1 MNPALIVLLMF
12 AAVIVLFVLRTPV
25 AFTLGSVGIVSL
37 YLINGPRFLQM
48 LPPSITE
55 SMTSIILLAIPLFIF
70 IGCLLEKSGIADEI
84 FEMIYRWLG
93 PVPGGLAIGTVLI
106 CVIFAA
112 MVGIVGAATVTMG
125 LIALPAMLKRNYKTS
140 LAIGCIS
147 GGGALGFLIPPS
159 VTMIVYASL
168 SNLSIGKMFLAGI
181 IPGLL
186 LSFLFIAY
194 ILIRSLINPK
204 LAPPIPVEERATWA
218 EKWSSLKNLAMPF
231 LLIFSIMGTIF
242 SGAATP
248 TEAAA
253 VGAVV
258 AMGIVFYR
266 KRSFKKAM
274 AVVFNASEQSA
285 FLTSMVLWIII
296 GCLAFSAVVN
306 TLGLPLL
313 LKELIDSIGMNRWS
327 VLIAMMFSFFLLGMV
342 MDDLPIIM
350 ITVPIYVPLITL
362 LGFDP
367 LWFGILFIVNMQM
380 AYLTPPFGFVLFYM
394 KGVVPP
400 GITMGDIYKSVWPFI
415 GLQALCLIL
424 IMVFPQIV
432 MWLPAYV
439 GM

>member
-1 MNPALIVLLMF
+1 MNPALIVLIMF

-25 AFTLGSVGIVSL
+25 AITLGSVGIVAL

-48 LPPSITE
+48 LPPSIIE
-55 SMTSIILLAIPLFIF
+55 NMTSIVLLAIPLFIF
-70 IGCLLEKSGIADEI
+70 IGCLLERSGIADEI
-84 FEMIYRWLG
+84 FEMIYMWLG
-93 PVPGGLAIGTVLI
+93 PVPGGLAIGTVMI

-125 LIALPAMLKRNYKTS
+125 LIALPAMLKRGYKTS

-186 LSFLFIAY
+186 LASLFIVY
-194 ILIRSLINPK
+194 ILIRSLIDPK
-204 LAPPIPVEERATWA
+204 LAPPIPVEERATWKQ
-218 EKWSSLKNLAMPF
+218 KWASIKNLALPF
-231 LLIFSIMGTIF
+231 ILIFSIMGTIF
-242 SGAATP
+242 SGLATP

-258 AMGIVFYR
+258 AMIIVVFR
-266 KRSFKKAM
+266 NGSFKESREVVSKA
-274 AVVFNASEQSA
+274 AENAT

-306 TLGLPLL
+306 TLGLPVLL
-313 LKELIDSIGMNRWS
+313 NNLIESIGMSRWS
-327 VLIAMMFSFFLLGMV
+327 VLIAMMLSFFFLGMV

-415 GLQALCLIL
+415 GIQALCLIL
-424 IMVFPQIV
+424 IMVFPQLTL
-432 MWLPAYV
+432 WLPAYV

>member
-12 AAVIVLFVLRTPV
+12 VAVVVLFVMRTPV

-48 LPPSITE
+48 LPPSIIE
-55 SMTSIILLAIPLFIF
+55 NMTSIILLAIPLFIF
-70 IGCLLEKSGIADEI
+70 IGCILEKSGIADEI
-84 FEMIYRWLG
+84 FEMIYKWLG
-93 PVPGGLAIGTVLI
+93 PLPGGLAIGTVFI
-106 CVIFAA
+106 CVVFAA

-125 LIALPAMLKRNYKTS
+125 LIALPAMLKRNYKSS

-186 LSFLFIAY
+186 LASLFIAY
-194 ILIRSLINPK
+194 ILIRSLINPE
-204 LAPPIPVEERATWA
+204 LAPPIPVEERATWK
-218 EKWSSLKNLAMPF
+218 EKWLSVRNLALPF
-231 LLIFSIMGTIF
+231 ILIFSIMGTIF
-242 SGAATP
+242 SGLATP

-258 AMGIVFYR
+258 AMGIVAFR
-266 KRSFKKAM
+266 VRSPKETMKVVSNAAEKA
-274 AVVFNASEQSA
+274 A

-306 TLGLPLL
+306 TLGLPML
-313 LKELIDSIGMNRWS
+313 LKDLIDSIGLNRWS
-327 VLIAMMFSFFLLGMV
+327 VLIAMQLSFFLLGMV

-362 LGFDP
+362 LGFNP

-400 GITMGDIYKSVWPFI
+400 NISMGDIYKSVWPFI
-415 GLQALCLIL
+415 GLQTLCLII
-424 IMVFPQIV
+424 IMVFPEV
-432 MWLPAYV
+432 VLWLPSFF

>member
-1 MNPALIVLLMF
+1 MNPALIVVLMF
-12 AAVIVLFVLRTPV
+12 VAVVVLFVLKTPV

-37 YLINGPRFLQM
+37 YLLNGPRFLQM
-48 LPPSITE
+48 LPPSMVE
-55 SMTSIILLAIPLFIF
+55 NMTSIILLAIPLFIF
-70 IGCLLEKSGIADEI
+70 IGCILEKSGIADEI
-84 FEMIYRWLG
+84 FEMIYKWLG
-93 PVPGGLAIGTVLI
+93 PVPGGLAIGTVFI
-106 CVIFAA
+106 CVVFAA

-125 LIALPAMLKRNYKTS
+125 LIALPAMLKRGYKTS

-181 IPGLL
+181 LPGLL
-186 LSFLFIAY
+186 LASLFMGY
-194 ILIRSLINPK
+194 ILIRSLINPN

-218 EKWSSLKNLAMPF
+218 EKWASVRNLAMPF
-231 LLIFSIMGTIF
+231 ILIFSIMGTIF

-258 AMGIVFYR
+258 SMLIVGFR
-266 KRSFKKAM
+266 VRNLKDTL
-274 AVVFNASEQSA
+274 AVVNKAAERAA

-306 TLGLPLL
+306 TLGLPML
-313 LKELIDSIGMNRWS
+313 LKDLIDSIGLNRWA
-327 VLIAMMFSFFLLGMV
+327 VLIAMQLSFFLLGMV

-350 ITVPIYVPLITL
+350 ITVPIYVPLISL

-367 LWFGILFIVNMQM
+367 VWFGILFIVNMQM

-394 KGVVPP
+394 KGVVPE
-400 GITMGDIYKSVWPFI
+400 GVTMGDIYKSVWPFI
-415 GLQALCLIL
+415 GLQTLCLII
-424 IMVFPQIV
+424 IMVFPEIV
-432 MWLPAYV
+432 LWLPSLFT
-439 GM
+439 M

>member
-12 AAVIVLFVLRTPV
+12 FAVIILFVLRTPV

-48 LPPSITE
+48 LPPSIFET
-55 SMTSIILLAIPLFIF
+55 MTSIILLAIPLFIF
-70 IGCLLEKSGIADEI
+70 IGCILEKSGIADEI
-84 FEMIYRWLG
+84 FEMIYKWLG

-125 LIALPAMLKRNYKTS
+125 LIALPAMLKRDYKPS

-181 IPGLL
+181 IPGLFL
-186 LSFLFIAY
+186 ASLFIGY
-194 ILIRSLINPK
+194 ILIRSLINPE
-204 LAPPIPVEERATWA
+204 LAPPVPLEERATWM
-218 EKWSSLKNLAMPF
+218 EKWASVKNLAMPF
-231 LLIFSIMGTIF
+231 ILIFSIMGTIF

-253 VGAVV
+253 VGAVI
-258 AMGIVFYR
+258 AMGIIIFR
-266 KRSFKKAM
+266 MKSLKKAM
-274 AVVFNASEQSA
+274 VVVSTAAEKAA

-313 LKELIDSIGMNRWS
+313 LKDLINSIGINRWT
-327 VLIAMMFSFFLLGMV
+327 VLIAMQLSFFLLGMV

-350 ITVPIYVPLITL
+350 ITVPIYVPLVTL

-400 GITMGDIYKSVWPFI
+400 GISMGDIYKSVWPFI
-415 GLQALCLIL
+415 GLQALCLIM
-424 IMVFPQIV
+424 IMIFPEIV
-432 MWLPAYV
+432 LWLPSLF
-439 GM
+439 GL

>member
-1 MNPALIVLLMF
+1 MNPALIVLFMF
-12 AAVIVLFVLRTPV
+12 LAVVILFVLRTPV
-25 AFTLGSVGIVSL
+25 AFTLGTVGIVSL

-48 LPPSITE
+48 LPPSIIE

-70 IGCLLEKSGIADEI
+70 IGCILEKSGIADEI
-84 FEMIYRWLG
+84 FEMIYKWLG
-93 PVPGGLAIGTVLI
+93 PIPGGLAIGTVFI
-106 CVIFAA
+106 CVVFAA

-125 LIALPAMLKRNYKTS
+125 LIALPAMLKRGYKPS

-186 LSFLFIAY
+186 LASLFITY
-194 ILIRSLINPK
+194 ILIRSLINPE
-204 LAPPIPVEERATWA
+204 LAPPIPVEERATWK
-218 EKWSSLKNLAMPF
+218 EKWMSVKNLAMPF
-231 LLIFSIMGTIF
+231 ILIFSIMGTIF
-242 SGAATP
+242 SGLATP

-258 AMGIVFYR
+258 AMVIVSLR
-266 KRSFKKAM
+266 SKSFKDTIGVVSNAAEKA
-274 AVVFNASEQSA
+274 A

-306 TLGLPLL
+306 TLGLPML
-313 LKELIDSIGMNRWS
+313 LKDLIDSIGLNRWS
-327 VLIAMMFSFFLLGMV
+327 VLIAMQISFFLLGMV

-362 LGFDP
+362 LGFNP

-400 GITMGDIYKSVWPFI
+400 NISMGDIYKSVWPFI
-415 GLQALCLIL
+415 GLQTLCLII
-424 IMVFPQIV
+424 IMVFPEV
-432 MWLPAYV
+432 VLWLPSLV

>member
-186 LSFLFIAY
+186 LASLFIAY
-194 ILIRSLINPK
+194 ILIRSLINPE
-204 LAPPIPVEERATWA
+204 LAPPIPVDERATWK
-218 EKWSSLKNLAMPF
+218 EKWSSLKNLTMPF

-274 AVVFNASEQSA
+274 EVVFTASEQSA

-327 VLIAMMFSFFLLGMV
+327 VLVAMMLSFFMLGMV

-400 GITMGDIYKSVWPFI
+400 GITMGAIYRSVWPFI

-432 MWLPAYV
+432 MWLPSYV

>member
-12 AAVIVLFVLRTPV
+12 FAVIILFVLRTPV

-48 LPPSITE
+48 LPPSIFET
-55 SMTSIILLAIPLFIF
+55 MTSIILLAIPLFIF
-70 IGCLLEKSGIADEI
+70 IGCILEKSGIADEI
-84 FEMIYRWLG
+84 FEMIYKWLG

-125 LIALPAMLKRNYKTS
+125 LIALPAMLKRDYKPS

-181 IPGLL
+181 IPGLFL
-186 LSFLFIAY
+186 AFLFISY
-194 ILIRSLINPK
+194 ILIRSLINPE
-204 LAPPIPVEERATWA
+204 LAPPVPLEERATWM
-218 EKWSSLKNLAMPF
+218 EKWVSLKNLAMPF
-231 LLIFSIMGTIF
+231 ILIFSIMGTIF

-258 AMGIVFYR
+258 AMGIVIFR
-266 KRSFKKAM
+266 MKSLKKAM
-274 AVVFNASEQSA
+274 VVVSTAAEKAA

-313 LKELIDSIGMNRWS
+313 LKDLIDSIGINRWT
-327 VLIAMMFSFFLLGMV
+327 VLIAMQLSFFLLGMV

-350 ITVPIYVPLITL
+350 ITVPIYVPLVTL

-400 GITMGDIYKSVWPFI
+400 GISMGDIYKSVWPFI
-415 GLQALCLIL
+415 GLQALCLIM
-424 IMVFPQIV
+424 IMVFPEIV
-432 MWLPAYV
+432 LWLPSLF
-439 GM
+439 GL

>member
-1 MNPALIVLLMF
+1 MNPAIIVALMF
-12 AAVIVLFVLRTPV
+12 LGVIILFVLRTPV

-48 LPPSITE
+48 LPPSMVE
-55 SMTSIILLAIPLFIF
+55 NMTSIILLAIPLFIF
-70 IGCLLEKSGIADEI
+70 IGCILEKSGIADEI
-84 FEMIYRWLG
+84 FEMIYKWLG
-93 PVPGGLAIGTVLI
+93 PVPGGLAIGTVFI
-106 CVIFAA
+106 CVVFAA

-125 LIALPAMLKRNYKTS
+125 LIALPAMLKRGYKTS

-186 LSFLFIAY
+186 LAFLFMSY
-194 ILIRSLINPK
+194 ILIRSLLDPE
-204 LAPPIPVEERATWA
+204 LAPPIPLEERATWP
-218 EKWSSLKNLAMPF
+218 EKWASVKNLAMPF
-231 LLIFSIMGTIF
+231 ILIFSIMGTIF

-258 AMGIVFYR
+258 SMLIVGFR
-266 KRSFKKAM
+266 VRNLSDTLKVVHKA
-274 AVVFNASEQSA
+274 AQRAA

-306 TLGLPLL
+306 TLGLPML
-313 LKELIDSIGMNRWS
+313 LKDLIDTIGLNRWA
-327 VLIAMMFSFFLLGMV
+327 VLIAMQLSFFLLGMV

-350 ITVPIYVPLITL
+350 ITVPIYVPLISL

-367 LWFGILFIVNMQM
+367 VWFGILFIVNMQM

-394 KGVVPP
+394 KGVVPE
-400 GITMGDIYKSVWPFI
+400 GVTMGDIYKSVWPFI
-415 GLQALCLIL
+415 GLQTLCLII
-424 IMVFPQIV
+424 IMVFPEIV
-432 MWLPAYV
+432 LWLPNLFT
-439 GM
+439 M

>member
-12 AAVIVLFVLRTPV
+12 LFVVILFVMRTPV
-25 AFTLGSVGIVSL
+25 AFTLGAVGIVSL

-48 LPPSITE
+48 
-55 SMTSIILLAIPLFIF
+55 TSIILLAIPLFIF
-70 IGCLLEKSGIADEI
+70 LGCILEKSGIADEI
-84 FEMIYRWLG
+84 FEMIYKWLG
-93 PVPGGLAIGTVLI
+93 PVPGGLAIGTVFI
-106 CVIFAA
+106 CVVFAA

-125 LIALPAMLKRNYKTS
+125 LIALPAMLKRNYKSS

-181 IPGLL
+181 LPGFLL
-186 LSFLFIAY
+186 AGLFMGY
-194 ILIRSLINPK
+194 ILIRSLINPA
-204 LAPPIPVEERATWA
+204 LAPPIPVEERASWP
-218 EKWSSLKNLAMPF
+218 EKWASVKNLAMPF
-231 LLIFSIMGTIF
+231 ILIFSIMGTIF
-242 SGAATP
+242 SGLATP

-253 VGAVV
+253 VGAMVS
-258 AMGIVFYR
+258 MMIVGLR
-266 KRSFKKAM
+266 VKSLKKAM
-274 AVVFNASEQSA
+274 AVVSDAAEKSA

-313 LKELIDSIGMNRWS
+313 LKDLIDSIGLNRWT
-327 VLIAMMFSFFLLGMV
+327 VLIAMQISFFLLGMV

-350 ITVPIYVPLITL
+350 ITVPIYVPLVTL

-400 GITMGDIYKSVWPFI
+400 EISMGDIYRSVWPFI
-415 GLQALCLIL
+415 GLQTLCLAI
-424 IMVFPQIV
+424 IMLFPEV
-432 MWLPAYV
+432 VLWLPSLF
-439 GM
+439 GL

>member
-12 AAVIVLFVLRTPV
+12 FFVIILFMIRTPV
-25 AFTLGSVGIVSL
+25 AFTLGAVGIVAL

-48 LPPSITE
+48 LPPSIIE
-55 SMTSIILLAIPLFIF
+55 NMTSIILLAIPLFIF
-70 IGCLLEKSGIADEI
+70 IGCILEKSGIADEI
-84 FEMIYRWLG
+84 FEMIYKWLG
-93 PVPGGLAIGTVLI
+93 PVPGGLAIGTVFI
-106 CVIFAA
+106 CVVFAA

-125 LIALPAMLKRNYKTS
+125 LIALPAMLRRNYKSS

-181 IPGLL
+181 MPGFMLAG
-186 LSFLFIAY
+186 LFMGY
-194 ILIRSLINPK
+194 ILIRSLINPS
-204 LAPPIPVEERATWA
+204 LAPPIPVEERAAWA
-218 EKWSSLKNLAMPF
+218 EKWVSVKNLAMPF
-231 LLIFSIMGTIF
+231 ILIFSIMGTIF
-242 SGAATP
+242 TGLATP

-253 VGAVV
+253 VGAMVS
-258 AMGIVFYR
+258 MIIVGFR
-266 KRSFKKAM
+266 VRSFKKAM
-274 AVVFNASEQSA
+274 SIVSDAAEKSA

-313 LKELIDSIGMNRWS
+313 LKDLIDAVGLNRWT
-327 VLIAMMFSFFLLGMV
+327 VLIAMQISFFLLGMV

-350 ITVPIYVPLITL
+350 ITVPIYVPLISL
-362 LGFDP
+362 LGFDT

-400 GITMGDIYKSVWPFI
+400 EISMGNIYRSVWPFI
-415 GLQALCLIL
+415 GLQTLCLAI
-424 IMVFPQIV
+424 IMLFPNV
-432 MWLPAYV
+432 VLWLPSLF
-439 GM
+439 GL

>member
-1 MNPALIVLLMF
+1 MNPGLIVVLMF
-12 AAVIVLFVLRTPV
+12 LAVIVLFILRTPV
-25 AFTLGSVGIVSL
+25 AFTLGAVGIVSL
-37 YLINGPRFLQM
+37 YLINGPRFLMM
-48 LPPSITE
+48 LPPSIME
-55 SMTSIILLAIPLFIF
+55 NMTSIILLAIPLFIF
-70 IGCLLEKSGIADEI
+70 IGCILEKSGIADEI
-84 FEMIYRWLG
+84 FQMIYMWLG
-93 PVPGGLAIGTVLI
+93 PVPGGLAIGTVFI
-106 CVIFAA
+106 CVVFAA

-125 LIALPAMLKRNYKTS
+125 LIALPAMLKRDYKTS

-186 LSFLFIAY
+186 LASLFMSY
-194 ILIRSLINPK
+194 ILIRSLINPS
-204 LAPPIPVEERATWA
+204 LAPPIPVEERASWT
-218 EKWSSLKNLAMPF
+218 EKWISVKNLAMPF
-231 LLIFSIMGTIF
+231 ILIFSIMGTIF
-242 SGAATP
+242 SGLATP

-258 AMGIVFYR
+258 SMIIVAIR
-266 KRSFKKAM
+266 TRSWNKILK
-274 AVVFNASEQSA
+274 VISNAAERAA

-306 TLGLPLL
+306 TLGLPML
-313 LKELIDSIGMNRWS
+313 LKDFIDSMGLNRWT
-327 VLIAMMFSFFLLGMV
+327 VLIAMQISFFLLGMV

-350 ITVPIYVPLITL
+350 ITVPIYVPLTTL

-394 KGVVPP
+394 KGVVPA
-400 GITMGDIYKSVWPFI
+400 GVSMGDIYRSVWPFI
-415 GLQALCLIL
+415 GLQTLCLII
-424 IMVFPQIV
+424 IMVFPEV
-432 MWLPAYV
+432 VLWLPSFF

>member
-1 MNPALIVLLMF
+1 MF
-12 AAVIVLFVLRTPV
+12 LAVIVLFILRTPV
-25 AFTLGSVGIVSL
+25 AFTLGVVGIGFL
-37 YLINGPRFLQM
+37 LLLNGPRFLMM
-48 LPPSITE
+48 LPPAILE

-70 IGCLLEKSGIADEI
+70 IGCMLEKSGIADEI
-84 FEMIYRWLG
+84 FEMIYKWLG
-93 PVPGGLAIGTVLI
+93 PVPGGLAIGTVFI

-112 MVGIVGAATVTMG
+112 MVGVVGAATVTMG
-125 LIALPAMLKRNYKTS
+125 LIALPAMLKRNYKST

-168 SNLSIGKMFLAGI
+168 SNLSIGKMFLAGV
-181 IPGLL
+181 IPGFLL
-186 LSFLFIAY
+186 AGLFMAY
-194 ILIRSLINPK
+194 ILIRSLLDPT
-204 LAPPIPVEERATWA
+204 LAPPIPVEERATWG
-218 EKWSSLKNLAMPF
+218 EKFASIKNLAMPF
-231 LLIFSIMGTIF
+231 VLIFSIMGSIF
-242 SGAATP
+242 SGLATP

-253 VGAVV
+253 VGAFVS
-258 AMGIVFYR
+258 MGIVLLR
-266 KRSFKKAM
+266 ERSGKKTLK
-274 AVVFNASEQSA
+274 VVTDAAEKA
-285 FLTSMVLWIII
+285 ALLTSMVLWIII

-313 LKELIDSIGMNRWS
+313 LKDLIDSIGINRWW
-327 VLIAMMFSFFLLGMV
+327 VLIAMQLSFFMLGMV

-350 ITVPIYVPLITL
+350 ITVPIYVPLVTL

-400 GITMGDIYKSVWPFI
+400 HITMGDIYRSVWPFI
-415 GLQALCLIL
+415 GLQAVCLL
-424 IMVFPQIV
+424 IIIFFPQV
-432 MWLPAYV
+432 VLWLPSVV

>member
-1 MNPALIVLLMF
+1 MNPGLIVLLMF

-25 AFTLGSVGIVSL
+25 AITLGSVGIIAL
-37 YLINGPRFLQM
+37 YLIKGPRFLQM
-48 LPPSITE
+48 LPPSIFE
-55 SMTSIILLAIPLFIF
+55 NMTSIILLAIPLFIF
-70 IGCLLEKSGIADEI
+70 IGCLLERSGIADEI
-84 FEMIYRWLG
+84 FEMIYMWLG
-93 PVPGGLAIGTVLI
+93 PLPGGLAIGTVLI

-125 LIALPAMLKRNYKTS
+125 LIALPAMLKRGYKTS

-168 SNLSIGKMFLAGI
+168 SNLSIGKMFLGGI
-181 IPGLL
+181 IPGLFL
-186 LSFLFIAY
+186 AFLFIVY
-194 ILIRSLINPK
+194 ILTRSLIDPK
-204 LAPPIPVEERATWA
+204 LAPPIPVEERATWIQ
-218 EKWSSLKNLAMPF
+218 KWASVKNLAMPF

-242 SGAATP
+242 SGIATP

-258 AMGIVFYR
+258 AMVIVLLR
-266 KRSFKKAM
+266 QKSFKKSM
-274 AVVFNASEQSA
+274 GLVSNAAENA
-285 FLTSMVLWIII
+285 TFLTSMVLWIIV
-296 GCLAFSAVVN
+296 GSLAFSAVVN
-306 TLGLPLL
+306 TLGLPVL
-313 LKELIDSIGMNRWS
+313 LKDLIDSIGMNRWS
-327 VLIAMMFSFFLLGMV
+327 VLIAMMLSFFFLGMV

-350 ITVPIYVPLITL
+350 ITVPVYVPLITL

-400 GITMGDIYKSVWPFI
+400 GISMGDIYKSVWPFI

-424 IMVFPQIV
+424 IMIFPQIAL
-432 MWLPAYV
+432 WLPSVV